1 MPDSISPS
9 EYVLDN
15 FKPSD
20 RVAVLLRNRAT
31 EEVIQRIAF
40 AKDVAAHD
48 FQEWLTKRNR
58 AGFDVYIGM
67 NTLKEGACTRTK
79 RDILEI
85 RHVYLDLDYRG
96 PEALKAIQNSD
107 EVPKPNFVLDTS
119 PGKHQVIWKIE
130 DATPQDAEDLQQQMA
145 HEFGADIAAID
156 ASRVLR
162 LPGFANKKYSAECLV
177 RATKHSDKTYTLR
190 DFKLASG
197 PVKSERTP
205 DQNPSHR
212 SGSRESLS
220 QSERDWAYA
229 KRALSR
235 GDDPEEII
243 RRIADYRADEKH
255 DPQYYARHTVT
266 KAQEELR
273 SGRDSL
279 HSVQATPEPEN
290 QAMQEDPS
298 RPEFS

>member
-9 EYVLDN
+9 EYILDN

-20 RVAVLLRNRAT
+20 RIAVLVRNRAT
-31 EEVIQRIAF
+31 EEIIQRIAS

-85 RHVYLDLDYRG
+85 RHVYLDLDYRA
-96 PEALKAIQNSD
+96 PEGLKAIHNSD

-130 DATPQDAEDLQQQMA
+130 DAGPQDAEDLQQQMA
-145 HEFGADIAAID
+145 HEFGADIAATD

-162 LPGFANKKYSAECLV
+162 LPGFANKKYSDECLV
-177 RATKHSDKTYTLR
+177 RATKHSDQTYKLR
-190 DFKLASG
+190 DFKFASG
-197 PVKSERTP
+197 QVKSDRTSE
-205 DQNPSHR
+205 QRPSR
-212 SGSRESLS
+212 STGSQEALT

-229 KRALSR
+229 KRALAR

-243 RRIADYRADEKH
+243 RRIADYRADDKH
-255 DPQYYARHTVT
+255 DPEYYARHTVE
-266 KAQEELR
+266 KAQAHLPNRETTQSSEADEIR
-273 SGRDSL
+273 
-279 HSVQATPEPEN
+279 QN
-290 QAMQEDPS
+290 S
-298 RPEFS
+298 REIP

>member
-9 EYVLDN
+9 EYILDN

-20 RVAVLLRNRAT
+20 RIAVLLRNRAT

-79 RDILEI
+79 RDVLEI
-85 RHVYLDLDYRG
+85 RHVYLDLDYQG
-96 PEALKAIQNSD
+96 PETLKAIHNSD
-107 EVPKPNFVLDTS
+107 EVPKPDFVLDTS

-130 DATPQDAEDLQQQMA
+130 DATPQDAEDLQQRMA
-145 HEFGADIAAID
+145 HEFGADIAATD

-162 LPGFANKKYSAECLV
+162 LPGFANKNYSAECLV
-177 RATKHSDKTYTLR
+177 RATKHSDQTYKLR
-190 DFKLASG
+190 DFKFASG
-197 PVKSERTP
+197 PVKGDRTSEQRL
-205 DQNPSHR
+205 SR
-212 SGSRESLS
+212 SSGSRETLT

-229 KRALSR
+229 KRALAR

-243 RRIADYRADEKH
+243 RRIADYRADDKH
-255 DPQYYARHTVT
+255 DPEYYARLTVE
-266 KAQEELR
+266 KAQKELTR
-273 SGRDSL
+273 PLPSSASSPMNRESD
-279 HSVQATPEPEN
+279 HEPLL
-290 QAMQEDPS
+290 
-298 RPEFS
+298 

>member
-9 EYVLDN
+9 EYILDN

-20 RVAVLLRNRAT
+20 RIAVLLRNRAT
-31 EEVIQRIAF
+31 GEVIQRIAF

-79 RDILEI
+79 RDVLEI
-85 RHVYLDLDYRG
+85 RHVYLDLDYQG
-96 PEALKAIQNSD
+96 PETLKAIHNSD

-130 DATPQDAEDLQQQMA
+130 DATPQDAEDLQQRMA
-145 HEFGADIAAID
+145 HEFGADIAATD

-177 RATKHSDKTYTLR
+177 RATKHSDQTYKLR
-190 DFKLASG
+190 DFKFASG
-197 PVKSERTP
+197 PVKGDRTSEQR
-205 DQNPSHR
+205 PSR
-212 SGSRESLS
+212 SSASRETLT

-229 KRALSR
+229 KRALMR

-243 RRIADYRADEKH
+243 RRIADYRADDKH
-255 DPQYYARHTVT
+255 DPEYYARLTVE
-266 KAQEELR
+266 KAQKELTR
-273 SGRDSL
+273 PLPSSASSPMNRESD
-279 HSVQATPEPEN
+279 HEPLL
-290 QAMQEDPS
+290 
-298 RPEFS
+298 

>member
-9 EYVLDN
+9 EYILDN

-20 RVAVLLRNRAT
+20 RIAVLVRNRAT
-31 EEVIQRIAF
+31 EEIIQRIAS
-40 AKDVAAHD
+40 AKDVAAQD
-48 FQEWLTKRNR
+48 FQEWLTKKNR
-58 AGFDVYIGM
+58 AGFDVYMGM

-96 PEALKAIQNSD
+96 PEALKAIHNSD

-119 PGKHQVIWKIE
+119 PGKHQAIWKIE
-130 DATPQDAEDLQQQMA
+130 DATPQDAEELQQRMA
-145 HEFGADIAAID
+145 HEFGADIAATD

-162 LPGFANKKYSAECLV
+162 LPGFANKKYSADCLV
-177 RATKHSDKTYTLR
+177 RATKHSDQTYKLR
-190 DFKLASG
+190 DFKFASG
-197 PVKSERTP
+197 PVKGDRTP
-205 DQNPSHR
+205 QQNVSQP
-212 SGSRESLS
+212 SGSRENLS

-229 KRALSR
+229 KRALAR

-255 DPQYYARHTVT
+255 DPEYYARHTVE
-266 KAQEELR
+266 KARADLQNRATAR
-273 SGRDSL
+273 SSEVAGISHNTREI
-279 HSVQATPEPEN
+279 P
-290 QAMQEDPS
+290 
-298 RPEFS
+298 